1 VNTPKRMLRP
11 WRCLV
16 YEQRNR
22 FVGRRSIK
30 ENQRFHARE
39 LTRLRA
45 ALTSGCPRARVI
57 VVVPTY
63 NRPDGVVRA
72 VESALAQTFRNL
84 AVVVVDDGAGLP
96 ELPTDP
102 RLVAVS
108 LSRNSATL
116 GLVRNI
122 GIDLSDSEFIAF
134 LDDDNVWTPE
144 HVATAVSALDADP
157 GLSAVYTSVSRMRP
171 DGTELDV
178 LDSAF
183 DRRRL
188 RWDPYIDANSVVV
201 RRSCNRG
208 FSVLPRTKRTLPK
221 EDWEY
226 VWQLSRRGRIEHV
239 PKVTVRYAINP
250 DSFFTDWADDAR
262 V

>member
-1 VNTPKRMLRP
+1 MNAPKRMLRP

-22 FVGRRSIK
+22 FVGRSSLK

-45 ALTSGCPRARVI
+45 TLTSGCPRARVV

-84 AVVVVDDGAGLP
+84 AVVVVDDGAGLR

-108 LSRNSATL
+108 LSRNTATL

-144 HVATAVSALDADP
+144 HVATAVSALDANP

-250 DSFFTDWADDAR
+250 DSFFTEWADDAR